1 MPTTLPRSQETSMA
15 VFKCE
20 EPVTAAMITPAY
32 IREATGG
39 IFSASQ
45 SVEMVRNGVIYV
57 PSVRKAVKDVGEK
70 RLEAYIKMELIQ
82 LNTLLNL
89 ARPMSEVFLETS
101 VPLILK
107 HLTDEDVEP
116 NLADLKIIF
125 DRARTGFYGSYYGG
139 IGYNDIIGW
148 IDSYIL
154 EEKLPAIHAW
164 HNDRYRQDD
173 PYPRSCGHDRDAYHA
188 AAVWHM
194 KESTKNKANVEAQ
207 S

>member
-1 MPTTLPRSQETSMA
+1 MPTTLQRSQETSMA
-15 VFKCE
+15 VFKRD

-45 SVEMVRNGVIYV
+45 SVEMVRGGMYV
-57 PSVRKAVKDVGEK
+57 PSVRKAVKDVGEE
-70 RLEAYIKMELIQ
+70 RLAAYIKIELIQ

-125 DRARTGFYGSYYGG
+125 DRARTGFYGTYYGG

-164 HNDRYRQDD
+164 HNERYRQDD
-173 PYPRSCGHDRDAYHA
+173 PYQRSCGHDRDAYHA
-188 AAVWHM
+188 ASGWHM
-194 KESTKNKANVEAQ
+194 KEQPNNTSNAGQE